1 MLKKTVTYEDFDGNT
16 RTEDLYFNLTQT
28 EATEFAL
35 ELPDRVTSSIT
46 ENDTDEQIAT
56 KFVEQIG
63 GKGVF
68 EFIKKLVLK
77 SYGVKSLDGRR
88 FIKKP
93 ELAEEFSQTL
103 AYDQFIMDLMQNEEA
118 AAEFVNAVIP
128 ASLAEKVQTMRTNNA
143 QIQPPQQ

>member
-1 MLKKTVTYEDFDGNT
+1 MLKKTVTYEDFDGNQ
-16 RTEDLYFNLTQT
+16 RTEYLYFNLTRT

-35 ELPDRVTSSIT
+35 ELPDNVTNSIT
-46 ENDTDEQIAT
+46 ENDTDEQVA
-56 KFVEQIG
+56 KNFVEQIG

-77 SYGVKSLDGRR
+77 SKSLDGRR

-93 ELAEEFSQTL
+93 ELTEEFSQTL
-103 AYDQFIMDLMQNEEA
+103 AYDQFIMDLMQNEVA

-128 ASLAEKVQTMRTNNA
+128 ASLAEKVQTMRGNNA
-143 QIQPPQQ
+143 QIQPTQ

>member
-1 MLKKTVTYEDFDGNT
+1 MLKKTVTYEDFDGNE
-16 RTEDLYFNLTQT
+16 RTEDLYFNLTKT

-35 ELPDRVTSSIT
+35 ELPDRVVEGIDQ
-46 ENDTDEQIAT
+46 NDSNEQIAN

-68 EFIKKLVLK
+68 DFIKKLVLK

-88 FIKKP
+88 FIKNP

-103 AYDQFIMDLMQNEEA
+103 AYDNFIMELMSSETA

-128 ASLAEKVQTMRTNNA
+128 ASLAEKVNTIRSEN
-143 QIQPPQQ
+143 QQ

>member
-1 MLKKTVTYEDFDGNT
+1 MLKKTVTYEDFDGNE
-16 RTEDLYFNLTQT
+16 RTEDLYFNLTKT

-35 ELPDRVTSSIT
+35 ELPDRVVEGIDQ
-46 ENDTDEQIAT
+46 NDSNEQIAN

-68 EFIKKLVLK
+68 DFIKKLVLK

-103 AYDQFIMDLMQNEEA
+103 AYDKFVMELMSSETA

-128 ASLAEKVQTMRTNNA
+128 ASLAEKVNA
-143 QIQPPQQ
+143 IRSENQQ